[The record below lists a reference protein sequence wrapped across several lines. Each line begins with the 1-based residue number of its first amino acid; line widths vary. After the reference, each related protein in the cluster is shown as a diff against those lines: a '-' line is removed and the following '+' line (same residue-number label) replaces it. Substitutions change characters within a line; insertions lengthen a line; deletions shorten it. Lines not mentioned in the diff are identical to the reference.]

1 MGVDCR
7 YYGIPSGG
15 IIILIGSGLQGF
27 VLTLLEGGLSHRAD
41 ALAYDVPQGY
51 WALGVMI
58 FGILYVQQRV
68 EAETSMPLYSIYSAP
83 PGNRIYS
90 DMH

>member
-27 VLTLLEGGLSHRAD
+27 VVTLSEGGLSHRVD
-41 ALAYDVPQGY
+41 ALA
-51 WALGVMI
+51 
-58 FGILYVQQRV
+58 
-68 EAETSMPLYSIYSAP
+68 
-83 PGNRIYS
+83 
-90 DMH
+90 